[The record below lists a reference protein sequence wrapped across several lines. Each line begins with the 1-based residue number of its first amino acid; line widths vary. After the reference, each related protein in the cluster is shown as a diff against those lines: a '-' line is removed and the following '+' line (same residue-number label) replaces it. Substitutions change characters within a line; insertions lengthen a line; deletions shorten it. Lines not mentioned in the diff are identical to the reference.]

1 MMRAHVNGCVGRAKA
16 PVTRAAGYEPHYQ
29 KKSRHSRKIFELERG
44 NRRLSSRRMRAI
56 RMMGRW
62 EEGRAI
68 EENETN
74 LLELLDG
81 SLVDTTALVDQVT
94 GLSKHVSKND
104 D

>member
-1 MMRAHVNGCVGRAKA
+1 
-16 PVTRAAGYEPHYQ
+16 
-29 KKSRHSRKIFELERG
+29 
-44 NRRLSSRRMRAI
+44 MRAI

>member
-1 MMRAHVNGCVGRAKA
+1 
-16 PVTRAAGYEPHYQ
+16 
-29 KKSRHSRKIFELERG
+29 
-44 NRRLSSRRMRAI
+44 MRAI

-62 EEGRAI
+62 EEGREI